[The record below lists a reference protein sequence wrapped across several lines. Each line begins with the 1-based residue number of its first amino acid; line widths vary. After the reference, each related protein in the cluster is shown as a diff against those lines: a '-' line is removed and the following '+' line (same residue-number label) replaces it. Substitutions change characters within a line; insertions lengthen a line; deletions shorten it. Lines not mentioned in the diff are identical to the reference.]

1 MTNRDFIAQ
10 NKSAKD
16 KLKVLR
22 IMGIS
27 TTPDDSKELNR
38 WDKQRWIALVD
49 FWLDRVPKQKVEV
62 RLEQINND
70 ERAANDE
77 R

>member
-1 MTNRDFIAQ
+1 
-10 NKSAKD
+10 
-16 KLKVLR
+16 
-22 IMGIS
+22 MGIS